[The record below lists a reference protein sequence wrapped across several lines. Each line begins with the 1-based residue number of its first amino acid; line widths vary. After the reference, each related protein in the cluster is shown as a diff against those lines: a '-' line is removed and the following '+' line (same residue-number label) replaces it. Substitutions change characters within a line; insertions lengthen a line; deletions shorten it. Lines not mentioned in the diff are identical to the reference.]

1 MGGREKES
9 RASIEKLILLCLC
22 SKSENTFEKLY
33 LMLNAGATPE
43 EDQQNPRRGRKRT
56 QAALSEKT
64 TLDLLF

>member
-43 EDQQNPRRGRKRT
+43 EDQQNPSRGCKRLK
-56 QAALSEKT
+56 QR
-64 TLDLLF
+64 